1 MVRTRY
7 RLPALP
13 ALIFLILTLAL
24 ASASPAQEKAS
35 PRGTLKVVDLMNGAT
50 AVIGNYAEGLLVRDK
65 DNNLVP
71 CLAESWKW
79 VSERTIEFKLRR
91 AVSFHNGDAFNAE
104 AVRINWEAYRQMKAP
119 AFLPFLIIHA
129 DTLLEIVDGHTV
141 RFTFPEPDGL
151 ALVKFATAFGQFS
164 PTYLAGHKFPEGG
177 WGAFQEPGPWGT
189 GPFKLVE
196 GGFNVRSPS
205 ERVVLEANENYWD
218 KRYPKVKRIIFDNTL
233 MKDVGEATRLCGDT
247 EGTLDIVSFIR
258 PLDTLKVAAS
268 PFAKVVKSRDSTQTH
283 SAINQ
288 RKKESKWRDIRL
300 RKALN
305 YAINGEELLEYGAKG
320 NAYNLRGHIPP
331 GVRGH
336 NPDLA
341 LYPYDTTKARALLSE
356 AGFPNGF
363 EMILI
368 TPEAQK
374 LEAQVMKAMYERI
387 GLTVKLEVYTQFGWL
402 QKIYAPLLDKPAE
415 EQEWDVSVC
424 YNNDYYGHSGA
435 SHLVYPFL
443 DLSGIR
449 WIEYDAVYE
458 QMWKDMARTVDEA
471 AQDEKMRQLEQYIFD
486 HAYAVFIYS
495 PLNLYAVNKEVDF
508 VPQKSTA
515 LRLMETSVTD
525 NHWSVRA
532 RDETAKPSG
541 AQTKQ

>member
-1 MVRTRY
+1 MVRTSY
-7 RLPALP
+7 QLLALP
-13 ALIFLILTLAL
+13 ALIFFSLTLAL
-24 ASASPAQEKAS
+24 TSDALAQEKVS
-35 PRGTLKVVDLMNGAT
+35 PRGTLKVVDLMNGAG
-50 AVIGNYAEGLLVRDK
+50 VIRFNYAEGLLVPDK
-65 DNNLVP
+65 DNNFVP

-79 VSERTIEFKLRR
+79 VSERTLEFKLRR
-91 AVSFHNGDAFNAE
+91 GVSFHNGDAFNAE

-119 AFLPFLIIHA
+119 TFSPYMIIHA
-129 DTLLEIVDGHTV
+129 DTLIEIVDEQTV

-151 ALVKFATAFGQFS
+151 ALVKFATSFGQFS

-177 WGAFQEPGPWGT
+177 WGSLQEPGPWGT

-196 GGFNVRSPS
+196 GGVNLRSPS
-205 ERVVLEANENYWD
+205 EKVVLEANDNYWD
-218 KRYPKVKRIIFDNTL
+218 QRYPKVKRIIFDNTL

-268 PFAKVVKSRDSTQTH
+268 PYAKVVKSRDSTQTH

-288 RKKESKWRDIRL
+288 RKKDSKWRDMRL

-320 NAYNLRGHIPP
+320 NAYNLKGHIPP

-336 NPDLA
+336 NPDLV
-341 LYPYDTTKARALLSE
+341 LYPYDTTKARALLAE
-356 AGFPNGF
+356 AGYPNGF

-387 GLTVKLEVYTQFGWL
+387 GLTVNLEVYTYFGWL
-402 QKIYAPLLDKPAE
+402 QKIYAPFLDKPAE

-458 QMWKDMARTVDEA
+458 QMWKDMAGTVDEA

-486 HAYAVFIYS
+486 RAYAVFIYS

-515 LRLMETSVTD
+515 LRLMETSVRD
-525 NHWSVRA
+525 NHWSLRPRDKAA
-532 RDETAKPSG
+532 RPSG
-541 AQTKQ
+541 TYAKQ